1 MRYLKKQT
9 TNQSSLNGRGIKY
22 SAQELATIDS
32 ESALLLPKGST
43 GARPSPVEGMI
54 RYNTTTQ
61 SFEAYENDAA
71 FGTPNW
77 KRFRTDTPKTIH
89 VQNLGNGDS
98 VESLFGPLDAND
110 PVSPVPSAPAQILC
124 MVENVLQI
132 PTTNYIFTQNP
143 CYHSSDQISFWADIS
158 TSGKT
163 GAGAFNPGTSAA
175 FSNDVATVN
184 FATRGFYVGQTIFVS
199 DSTNNNGFYTVA
211 SVSSTFLEINET
223 FINENDPGYGTT
235 ETIEG
240 LVNQSVETGTFS
252 QTLDST
258 ADVIVLNNTTLTTI
272 AADGSVSIED
282 STVTLTFAPQATV
295 PFTAGQTIIVSGIT
309 PAGYN
314 GTHVVT
320 FCNLTTVKYANGNAT
335 TGAQTVPG
343 TITGNISTMLDVD
356 NMIVFDTTT
365 GNIVAGTVYFVKT
378 INSGANQI
386 TISAT
391 AGGATFDLGDAST
404 PGNWCAGVGYGRQP
418 SVIGRIASAT
428 TAGSNLI
435 TLNDTTSMAVGQE
448 ISFTGTEFGNLVEG
462 QIYYIVNIASPTL
475 QISTTYSG
483 PVFSLTTATGYMQVA
498 TLGNNLYVSFG
509 TPVPAGKP
517 VTILHNFDK

>member
-1 MRYLKKQT
+1 MRYLKRQT
-9 TNQSSLNGRGIKY
+9 TNQSTLNGRGIKF

-32 ESALLLPKGST
+32 VSALLLPKGST

-61 SFEAYENDAA
+61 NFEAYEANPA
-71 FGTPNW
+71 FGTPGW
-77 KRFRTDTPKTIH
+77 KKFRTDEPKIIH
-89 VQNLGNGDS
+89 SQNLGNGDN

-110 PVSPVPSAPAQILC
+110 PVSPVPSAPAQVLT

-132 PTTNYIFTQNP
+132 PTTNYIFIQNP
-143 CYHSSDQISFWADIS
+143 CYYSSNQISFWADIS
-158 TSGKT
+158 TSGLS
-163 GAGAFNPGTSAA
+163 GAGAFAPGTSAA
-175 FSNDVATVN
+175 FSNNAAIVD
-184 FATRGFYVGQTIFVS
+184 FADAGFYVGQTIFVS

-223 FINENDPGYGTT
+223 FINENNPGYGTT

-258 ADVIVLNNTTLTTI
+258 ADVIAVN
-272 AADGSVSIED
+272 S
-282 STVTLTFAPQATV
+282 
-295 PFTAGQTIIVSGIT
+295 TAG
-309 PAGYN
+309 
-314 GTHVVT
+314 
-320 FCNLTTVKYANGNAT
+320 LE
-335 TGAQTVPG
+335 
-343 TITGNISTMLDVD
+343 VD

-391 AGGATFDLGDAST
+391 AGGATFDLADATT

-418 SVIGRIASAT
+418 SGSTIASAT
-428 TAGSNLI
+428 TTGSNLI
-435 TLNDTTSMAVGQE
+435 TVITTANMAVGQE
-448 ISFTGTEFGNLVEG
+448 ISFTGTAFGNLVDG
-462 QIYYIVNIASPTL
+462 TTYYIVNIASGTTL
-475 QISTTYSG
+475 QISATYGG
-483 PVFSLTTATGYMQVA
+483 PVFALATASGYMQVA
-498 TLGNNLYVSFG
+498 TLGNNLYVYFG

-517 VTILHNFDK
+517 VTVLHNFDK

>member
-32 ESALLLPKGST
+32 VSALLLPKGTT
-43 GARPSPVEGMI
+43 GNRPTAVEGMI

-61 SFEAYENDAA
+61 NFEAYEANPA
-71 FGTPNW
+71 FGTPGW
-77 KRFRTDTPKTIH
+77 KKFRTDEPKLIH
-89 VQNLGNGDS
+89 AQILGNGDN

-110 PVSPVPSAPAQILC
+110 PVSPVPSAPAQVLT

-132 PTTNYIFTQNP
+132 PTTNYIFIQNP
-143 CYHSSDQISFWADIS
+143 CYYSSNQISFWADIS
-158 TSGKT
+158 TSGLS
-163 GAGAFNPGTSAA
+163 GAGAFAPGTSAA
-175 FSNDVATVN
+175 FSNNAAIVD
-184 FATRGFYVGQTIFVS
+184 FADAGFYVGQTIFVS

-223 FINENDPGYGTT
+223 FIDENDPSVGGLADM
-235 ETIEG
+235 TIEG

-258 ADVIVLNNTTLTTI
+258 ADVIAVN
-272 AADGSVSIED
+272 S
-282 STVTLTFAPQATV
+282 
-295 PFTAGQTIIVSGIT
+295 TAG
-309 PAGYN
+309 
-314 GTHVVT
+314 
-320 FCNLTTVKYANGNAT
+320 LE
-335 TGAQTVPG
+335 
-343 TITGNISTMLDVD
+343 VD

-391 AGGATFDLGDAST
+391 AGGATFDLADATT

-418 SVIGRIASAT
+418 SGSTIASAT
-428 TAGSNLI
+428 TTGSNLI
-435 TLNDTTSMAVGQE
+435 TVITTANMAVGQE
-448 ISFTGTEFGNLVEG
+448 ISFTGTAFGNLVDG
-462 QIYYIVNIASPTL
+462 TTYYIVNIASGITL
-475 QISTTYSG
+475 QISATYGG
-483 PVFSLTTATGYMQVA
+483 PVFALTTATGYMQVA
-498 TLGNNLYVSFG
+498 TLGNNLYVYFG

-517 VTILHNFDK
+517 VTVLHNFDK

>member
-1 MRYLKKQT
+1 MRYLKRQT
-9 TNQSSLNGRGIKY
+9 TNQSTLNGRGIKF

-32 ESALLLPKGST
+32 VSALLLPKGST

-61 SFEAYENDAA
+61 NFEAYEANPA
-71 FGTPNW
+71 FGTPGW
-77 KRFRTDTPKTIH
+77 KKFRTDEPKIIH
-89 VQNLGNGDS
+89 SQNLGNGDN
-98 VESLFGPLDAND
+98 VEQLFGPLDAND
-110 PVSPVPSAPAQILC
+110 PVTPVPSAPAQVLT

-132 PTTNYIFTQNP
+132 PTTNYIFIQNP
-143 CYHSSDQISFWADIS
+143 CYYSSNQISFFADIS

-163 GAGAFNPGTSAA
+163 GAGAFAPGTSAA
-175 FSNDVATVN
+175 FSNNAAVVD
-184 FATRGFYVGQTIFVS
+184 FADAGFYVGQTIFVA

-223 FINENDPGYGTT
+223 FVDENDPGYSTT

-258 ADVIVLNNTTLTTI
+258 ADVIAVN
-272 AADGSVSIED
+272 S
-282 STVTLTFAPQATV
+282 
-295 PFTAGQTIIVSGIT
+295 TAG
-309 PAGYN
+309 
-314 GTHVVT
+314 
-320 FCNLTTVKYANGNAT
+320 LE
-335 TGAQTVPG
+335 
-343 TITGNISTMLDVD
+343 MD

-391 AGGATFDLGDAST
+391 AGGTTFDLADATT

-418 SVIGRIASAT
+418 SGSTIASAT
-428 TAGSNLI
+428 TTGSNLI
-435 TLNDTTSMAVGQE
+435 TVITTANMAVGQE
-448 ISFTGTEFGNLVEG
+448 ISFTGTAFGNLVDG
-462 QIYYIVNIASPTL
+462 TTYYIVNIASGTTL
-475 QISTTYSG
+475 QISATYGG
-483 PVFSLTTATGYMQVA
+483 PVFALTTASGYMQVS
-498 TLGNNLYVSFG
+498 TLGNNLYMYFG

-517 VTILHNFDK
+517 VTVLHNFDK